1 MYLGSVFKYGNDC
14 SQDLWT
20 RIGKATESNKIDGE
34 RISPTTQKTFTG
46 NNIIQHSAIWVWNLD
61 IQQKD

>member
-46 NNIIQHSAIWVWNLD
+46 NNIIQHSAIWV
-61 IQQKD
+61 